1 MELETFMELDN
12 LELIKPLLEDN
23 PDYFYVLT
31 VMTRNKDLGLSAP
44 ERAQKHRVVKEY
56 YIESIEYLERKYPEI
71 KKLCQVFNARAY
83 INLNRKNKK
92 SLGLEIMSQTL
103 EKLKSDSDNYLNI
116 MSKSVGNL
124 KTDSE
129 YRRWILDIDCKDEEI
144 INQYLSILDSVN
156 PIGKSKYVAKI
167 PTINGV
173 HIISKPFD
181 LADFAKK
188 VERENLLRI
197 DVQKNNPT
205 LLYYYQGEINE
216 KV

>member
-1 MELETFMELDN
+1 MELEPFMELDN

-23 PDYFYVLT
+23 SDYFYVLT

-44 ERAQKHRVVKEY
+44 ERAQKHRVIKEY
-56 YIESIEYLERKYPEI
+56 YIESIEYLERKYQEI

-129 YRRWILDIDCKDEEI
+129 YRRWILDIDSKDEEI

-188 VERENLLRI
+188 VERENLPRI

-205 LLYYYQGEINE
+205 LLYYYLV
-216 KV
+216 K

>member
-1 MELETFMELDN
+1 MELNN

-23 PDYFYVLT
+23 QDYFYVLT
-31 VMTRNKDLGLSAP
+31 IMTRNKDNGILSL
-44 ERAQKHRVVKEY
+44 EKSQKTRTIKEY

-71 KKLCQVFNARAY
+71 QKLCLVFNARAY

-124 KTDSE
+124 KTDSN
-129 YRRWILDIDCKDEEI
+129 YRRWIIDIDCNDPDI
-144 INQYLSILDSVN
+144 INQYLSILESVN
-156 PIGKSKYVAKI
+156 PAGELKYIAKI

-173 HIISKPFD
+173 HVICKPFD
-181 LADFAKK
+181 LLDFSNK
-188 VERENLLRI
+188 VEKLSLQKVDI
-197 DVQKNNPT
+197 QKNNPT
-205 LLYYYQGEINE
+205 LLYYHYHN
-216 KV
+216 VL

>member
-1 MELETFMELDN
+1 MELEPFMELDN

-23 PDYFYVLT
+23 SDYFYVLT
-31 VMTRNKDLGLSAP
+31 VMVRNKDHGLSAP

-56 YIESIEYLERKYPEI
+56 YIESIEYLERKYQEI

-129 YRRWILDIDCKDEEI
+129 YRRWILDIDSKDEEI

-188 VERENLLRI
+188 VERENLPRI
-197 DVQKNNPT
+197 DVQKNNST
-205 LLYYYQGEINE
+205 LLYYYLV
-216 KV
+216 K